1 MPFPMSSH
9 TASLLAIYG
18 RNIAVNTFKRGWS
31 TSQLATLLGVSSN
44 AVNRIT
50 SGRNHYLD
58 PELLQRFAE
67 LFQVDFNALLQ
78 PQPGIDYSND
88 A

>member
-1 MPFPMSSH
+1 MSSH

-18 RNIAVNTFKRGWS
+18 RNVDVNAFKRGWS
-31 TSQLATLLGVSSN
+31 TAQLATLLSVSPT
-44 AVNRIT
+44 AVNRIR

-58 PELLQRFAE
+58 PELLQRFTE
-67 LFQVDFNALLQ
+67 LFQVDFNALLT
-78 PQPGIDYSND
+78 PQPGIDYSTD